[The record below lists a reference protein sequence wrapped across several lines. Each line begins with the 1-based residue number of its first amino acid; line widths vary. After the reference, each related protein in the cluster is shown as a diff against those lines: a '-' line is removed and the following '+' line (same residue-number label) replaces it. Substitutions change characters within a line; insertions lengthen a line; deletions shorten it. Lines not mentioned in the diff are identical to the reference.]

1 MFSKDEL
8 NAIGLIVSQAATKGS
23 DASFIAALLAKIK
36 GLIDAPDA
44 DTAAAGE

>member
-8 NAIGLIVSQAATKGS
+8 NVLGLIVAQAPIKGS
-23 DASFIAALLAKIK
+23 DAAFIAALLDKIK

-44 DTAAAGE
+44 APASAE